1 MDLFSF
7 IELDEFYECSECD
20 GSNEIKTFPLG
31 GKEKSTQL
39 NELHEVK
46 WFDEFNEVSVCF
58 FVGGGADSKKEKL
71 NEISELNECT

>member
-1 MDLFSF
+1 MNLPNSMTLMKCLTRMDLFNF
-7 IELDEFYECSECD
+7 IELDELYECSECD

-58 FVGGGADSKKEKL
+58 FCWGWG
-71 NEISELNECT
+71 